1 MKFNSVVTES
11 LRLPVMWMSHLCS
24 CLLGM
29 LTSEKWWNLI
39 LSSIRNSLTVSW
51 ITIGIY
57 VSRRSSF
64 GSYMDLPMD
73 SSRNEDELEI
83 WPIVV
88 HTEAL
93 KIFVRKCKFSV
104 YRKLVDMVNF
114 VSSCRV
120 KSFEV
125 ARNSLDTVF
134 AVPFT
139 ICDLSFCYHSDD
151 NIGNFGRPQDEI

>member
-29 LTSEKWWNLI
+29 LTSEKWRNLI
-39 LSSIRNSLTVSW
+39 LSSLRDSLTVIW

-64 GSYMDLPMD
+64 GTYMHLPMD
-73 SSRNEDELEI
+73 LSREKDELEI
-83 WPIVV
+83 RPIVV
-88 HTEAL
+88 HSETL
-93 KIFVRKCKFSV
+93 KIFMRKCKFTFQ
-104 YRKLVDMVNF
+104 RKFIDMVNLI
-114 VSSCRV
+114 SSCGI
-120 KSFEV
+120 KCFEV
-125 ARNSLDTVF
+125 ARDSVYTVL
-134 AVPFT
+134 AVHFT

-151 NIGNFGRPQDEI
+151 NIGNFGRRQDEI